1 MTPTVLLALFIAN
14 LLALAVSLSV
24 LMLAFWQQAGDIS
37 GWSVVQFLGAVA
49 LYNLTELLMLTGR
62 IFDFPTILT
71 TITINLTVTGFALCL
86 LSTFSL
92 VVSLAGMMKQALQVI
107 ARTGFVILILIQWPL
122 WTGGFFEGETPLY
135 PMRIYSPVGI
145 VAAVVGLVYI
155 VLTFGAIWAYRRRI
169 GQPIILAGIL
179 LLLLS
184 QTFTLFS
191 PTLREVGLPSLV
203 SAIIS
208 AVLGYSLVR
217 MSLFSPLV
225 LQLAL
230 VETIHEVSR
239 LLVSTQELA
248 HILKVIARHARQV
261 LGVDVAFI
269 LTPAEAGK
277 LVVTVQDG
285 GAVNFVDRRLPV
297 GEGLNGRVFETKLPM
312 RVESYSAWDGRAE
325 QFGDMPLK
333 ASLSVPLT
341 YDGSVL
347 GVISVHELE
356 SGRLF
361 TDRDQMALEMLAT
374 HAAIA
379 IAHANLR
386 ERLATLP
393 QSNYPIH
400 NTPDA

>member
-1 MTPTVLLALFIAN
+1 LAA
-14 LLALAVSLSV
+14 
-24 LMLAFWQQAGDIS
+24 
-37 GWSVVQFLGAVA
+37 
-49 LYNLTELLMLTGR
+49 
-62 IFDFPTILT
+62 
-71 TITINLTVTGFALCL
+71 
-86 LSTFSL
+86 
-92 VVSLAGMMKQALQVI
+92 
-107 ARTGFVILILIQWPL
+107 
-122 WTGGFFEGETPLY
+122 
-135 PMRIYSPVGI
+135 
-145 VAAVVGLVYI
+145 VGLVYI
-155 VLTFGAIWAYRRRI
+155 TLTFGAIWAYRQRI
-169 GQPIILAGIL
+169 GQPGILAGIL

-184 QTFTLFS
+184 QTLTLFS
-191 PTLREVGLPSLV
+191 PALREIGLSSLI

-208 AVLGYSLVR
+208 AVLGYSLMR
-217 MSLFSPLV
+217 MRLFSPIA

-230 VETIHEVSR
+230 VETIREVSR
-239 LLVSTQELA
+239 LMVSTQDQA
-248 HILKVIARHARQV
+248 RILKLIVRQARKV
-261 LGVDVAFI
+261 LSVDVAFI
-269 LTPAEAGK
+269 LTPAEEET

-285 GAVNFVDRRLPV
+285 GAVNFVERRLPV

-312 RVESYSAWDGRAE
+312 RVESYSAWDGRSE

-347 GVISVHELE
+347 GVISVHQLE

-361 TDRDQMALEMLAT
+361 TDHEQMVLEILAT

-379 IAHANLR
+379 IAHADLR